1 MAAIN
6 AHIPVT
12 GYDYAPVAASQSAQV
27 LTPTI
32 NGVAGTAPAG
42 ATGLAVT
49 GQGDFLLKLIVIP
62 GTTSPGAITISD
74 GGATAI
80 TVFTGGATSVA
91 DLKTF
96 EIVLNAASTLGSWR
110 VTTGANV
117 SVIAVGKFS

>member
-12 GYDYAPVAASQSAQV
+12 GYDYATVAASQSAQV

-32 NGVAGTAPAG
+32 AGVAGTAPAG

-62 GTTSPGAITISD
+62 ATASPGAITISD
-74 GGATAI
+74 GGASAV
-80 TVFTGGATSVA
+80 TVLTGGTALVDT
-91 DLKTF
+91 KTF
-96 EIVLNAASTLGSWR
+96 EIVLNMCSTLGSWR